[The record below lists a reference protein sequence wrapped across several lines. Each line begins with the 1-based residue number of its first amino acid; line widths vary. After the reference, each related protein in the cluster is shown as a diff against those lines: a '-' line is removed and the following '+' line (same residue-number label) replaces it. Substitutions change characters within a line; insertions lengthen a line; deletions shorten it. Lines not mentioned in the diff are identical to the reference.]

1 MPWSD
6 GIPKIRSFSLTDIH
20 DYDSCVFRFLVRHHL
35 EKKQE
40 IDDSNSKMA
49 LGTILDES
57 IKLYHLSTDTNDPQ
71 YLSFL
76 VRGAVRHIRES
87 VASKGVK
94 SFYFKHAQFI
104 NEELISQATDLFKSY
119 YLALDGKIKKSLGKV
134 GFCEYIMDSP
144 TGKIKL
150 WGGPD
155 TFEMGDDGV
164 PEVVDYK
171 YHEDPEK
178 GASRLDMNL
187 MPKIYMLLTSKFLKE
202 RGFKKARF
210 IVRQW
215 TNPQNDGLFEDFDLE
230 TIDQIGDLI
239 RQRIEGILANKSLQ
253 FCERSWCRACQSKK
267 RGEYIQELTERKFI
281 LISQDHVMTS
291 KSDMLQFETDDYDLS
306 G

>member
-1 MPWSD
+1 MSWND
-6 GIPKIRSFSLTDIH
+6 GISKIRSFSLTDIH

-57 IKLYHLSTDTNDPQ
+57 IKLYHLSTVTTDPE

-87 VASKGVK
+87 VSAKGDK

-104 NEELISQATDLFKSY
+104 SEELIDQAIAIFKNY
-119 YLALDGKIKKSLGKV
+119 FAALDGKIKKSLGRV

-155 TFEMGDDGV
+155 TFEMGDDGM

-171 YHEDPEK
+171 YHEDPDK
-178 GASRLDMNL
+178 GAARLDMNL

-202 RGFKKARF
+202 KGFKRARF

-215 TNPQNDGLFEDFDLE
+215 TNPQNDGLFEEFDLE
-230 TIDQIGDLI
+230 TIDEIGDLI
-239 RQRIEGILANKSLQ
+239 RQRIEGILANKTVQ
-253 FCERSWCRACQSKK
+253 FCEKSWCRACQSAK
-267 RGEYIQELTERKFI
+267 RKEYIQQLSEKKLAS
-281 LISQDHVMTS
+281 ISQDDVMTREAS
-291 KSDMLQFETDDYDLS
+291 MLQFETDDYDLS